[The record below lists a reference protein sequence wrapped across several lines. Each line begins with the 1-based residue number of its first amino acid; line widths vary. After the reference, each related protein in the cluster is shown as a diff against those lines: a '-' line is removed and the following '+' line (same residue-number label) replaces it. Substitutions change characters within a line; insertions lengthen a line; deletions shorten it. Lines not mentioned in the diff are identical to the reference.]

1 MPKKKPKP
9 RFTMLQIVGTVA
21 AVLGLAGGFITLEN
35 HWVSYPY
42 HGQSTKSL
50 KAEVDLDLAQ
60 LSKAVEQIQRNASV
74 KSAQD
79 EVFFWMKQESQFME
93 VKARLGKSPSKE
105 FDVKYQEAT
114 FNRKMAE
121 DRLKKLQES
130 K

>member
-1 MPKKKPKP
+1 VPKKKKP
-9 RFTMLQIVGTVA
+9 RFSMIQIVGTVA

-35 HWVSYPY
+35 HWVNYPY
-42 HGQSTKSL
+42 HGQAAKSL

-60 LSKAVEQIQRNASV
+60 ISKEIQQIQRNSAM
-74 KSAQD
+74 KAAQD

-105 FDVKYQEAT
+105 FDTKYQEAT
-114 FNRKMAE
+114 FNRKQAE

>member
-35 HWVSYPY
+35 HWVNYPY
-42 HGQSTKSL
+42 HGQAAKTM

-105 FDVKYQEAT
+105 FDTKSQEAT
-114 FNRKMAE
+114 ITGSRQRNG
-121 DRLKKLQES
+121 
-130 K
+130 